1 MNRHSDVSRPET
13 VDLWTLDDPSE
24 LEQGAYPIVQPM
36 KAALYFDSVK
46 GFGEW
51 NILVSSRADKM
62 LRKVRKDDATT
73 FKIIIKKIK

>member
-13 VDLWTLDDPSE
+13 VDLSE
-24 LEQGAYPIVQPM
+24 LEHGAYPIVQPM
-36 KAALYFDSVK
+36 RAALYFDSVK

-73 FKIIIKKIK
+73 FKIIIKEIR